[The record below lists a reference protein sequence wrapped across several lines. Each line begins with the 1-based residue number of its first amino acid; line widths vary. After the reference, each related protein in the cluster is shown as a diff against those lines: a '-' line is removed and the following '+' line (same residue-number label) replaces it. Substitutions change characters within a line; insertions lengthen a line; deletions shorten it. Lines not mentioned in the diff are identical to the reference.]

1 MKAVLIALAV
11 LVGFDAAVWGG
22 AYRQEIVREF
32 LIAAHEVGA
41 LSWAWA

>member
-22 AYRQEIVREF
+22 SVRQEIVRQM
-32 LIAAHEVGA
+32 LIAAHEIGGQ
-41 LSWAWA
+41 SWAWA

>member
-22 AYRQEIVREF
+22 SMRREIVREF
-32 LIAAHEVGA
+32 LIAAHEVGG
-41 LSWAWA
+41 LGWNWA